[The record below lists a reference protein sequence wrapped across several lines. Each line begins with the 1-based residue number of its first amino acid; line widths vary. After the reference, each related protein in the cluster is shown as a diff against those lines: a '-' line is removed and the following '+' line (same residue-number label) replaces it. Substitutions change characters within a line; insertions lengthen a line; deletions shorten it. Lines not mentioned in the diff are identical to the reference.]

1 MKEINP
7 CPLCKTKCE
16 IYSIAPLNQLFT
28 IDCPSC
34 GKYNLTDIAIHVL
47 DIRKDSFHIISGIT
61 RNFCELHKDTDGF
74 FVIKGEMIDDEAK
87 FQAEFISKAPK
98 SVPEKALLLLQY
110 ICRKSNYPGDKVLVN
125 PSQDYPI
132 CFCKN
137 AKELIFYINHIR
149 DSGDI
154 KADGTMRDY
163 TLSLTIKGWQKVESL
178 NRPNIESKQAFVA
191 MWFDECMDNIFKN
204 GIEAIED
211 DTGFKMF
218 RVDKIQFNDEK
229 ICDKVIS
236 KIKESRFLIADVT
249 EQRQAV
255 YFEAGYA
262 MGMGLPVI
270 WTCKES
276 DIKKC
281 CFDTRQYN
289 HIFWKDAED
298 LRTQL
303 KERILAT
310 IGKANN

>member
-1 MKEINP
+1 MKEIKP

-16 IYSIAPLNQLFT
+16 VYSIAPLNQLFT

-34 GKYNLTDIAIHVL
+34 GKYNLTDMAIHVL
-47 DIRKDSFHIISGIT
+47 DKRKDSFHIISGIT
-61 RNFCELHKDTDGF
+61 RNFYELHKDTDGL
-74 FVIKGEMIDDEAK
+74 FVIKEEMIDDDAK
-87 FQAEFISKAPK
+87 FQVEFISKAPK

-110 ICRKSNYPGDKVLVN
+110 ICRKSNYQGDEVLVN

-137 AKELIFYINHIR
+137 AKELIFYTNHIR

-154 KADGTMRDY
+154 KADGTMGDY

-236 KIKESRFLIADVT
+236 KIKESRFLIAEVT
-249 EQRQAV
+249 EQRQA
-255 YFEAGYA
+255 G
-262 MGMGLPVI
+262 
-270 WTCKES
+270 
-276 DIKKC
+276 
-281 CFDTRQYN
+281 
-289 HIFWKDAED
+289 
-298 LRTQL
+298 
-303 KERILAT
+303 
-310 IGKANN
+310 

>member
-1 MKEINP
+1 MKN
-7 CPLCKTKCE
+7 
-16 IYSIAPLNQLFT
+16 
-28 IDCPSC
+28 
-34 GKYNLTDIAIHVL
+34 
-47 DIRKDSFHIISGIT
+47 
-61 RNFCELHKDTDGF
+61 
-74 FVIKGEMIDDEAK
+74 
-87 FQAEFISKAPK
+87 
-98 SVPEKALLLLQY
+98 
-110 ICRKSNYPGDKVLVN
+110 
-125 PSQDYPI
+125 DYPI
-132 CFCKN
+132 AFCSGSQ
-137 AKELIFYINHIR
+137 EFRFYIKHLVERGLLR
-149 DSGDI
+149 DEGEAAS
-154 KADGTMRDY
+154 
-163 TLSLTIKGWQKVESL
+163 LFPVSLTILGWIEISNMAK
-178 NRPNIESKQAFVA
+178 PNLESKQAFVA
-191 MWFDECMDNIFKN
+191 MWFDECMDGIFKN
-204 GIEAIED
+204 GIEAIEN

-229 ICDKVIS
+229 ICDKIIS

-276 DIKKC
+276 DKNEC

-310 IGKANN
+310 IAL